1 MNYSSIQYFISKMP
15 QIILHT
21 LIKSDIQI
29 CFDLSRSI
37 DLHKLS
43 TAQTNE
49 TAISGKTSGL
59 IGPNEFVTW
68 QATHFGIKQKL
79 TSKITAFDP
88 PHHFRDEQLKG
99 AFKFFIHDH
108 YFEQKDN
115 LVLMRDIFN
124 FQSPFGLAGQLFDK
138 IILTDYLRAF
148 LIVRNNMI
156 KEFAESDQWRLV
168 LQEKSKGD

>member
-29 CFDLSRSI
+29 CF
-37 DLHKLS
+37 
-43 TAQTNE
+43 
-49 TAISGKTSGL
+49 
-59 IGPNEFVTW
+59 
-68 QATHFGIKQKL
+68 
-79 TSKITAFDP
+79 
-88 PHHFRDEQLKG
+88 
-99 AFKFFIHDH
+99 
-108 YFEQKDN
+108 EQKDN

-124 FQSPFGLAGQLFDK
+124 FQSPFGFAGQLFDK

-156 KEFAESDQWRLV
+156 KEFAESDRWRLV

>member
-1 MNYSSIQYFISKMP
+1 MP
-15 QIILHT
+15 EIILHT

-43 TAQTNE
+43 TVQTNE

-68 QATHFGIKQKL
+68 QATHFGIQQKL
-79 TSKITAFDP
+79 TSTITAFDP
-88 PHHFRDEQLKG
+88 PYHFRDEQLKG
-99 AFKFFIHDH
+99 AFKFFTHDH

-115 LVLMRDIFN
+115 LVLMRDTFH
-124 FQSPFGLAGQLFDK
+124 FQSPFGFAGKIFDK
-138 IILTDYLRAF
+138 IVLTDYLSAF

-156 KEFAESDQWRLV
+156 KEFAESGQWRLV
-168 LQEKSKGD
+168 LGNSNY